1 MEFRRDRPAR
11 DEKETRANRLMS
23 SRGIYIVIEI
33 IDANSIGIG
42 IVAGWNSSLI
52 PPVFSPRSTFYIAK
66 IRYQEKNT
74 VSGLLLPFIV
84 KCIKIGR
91 GFR

>member
-1 MEFRRDRPAR
+1 MKFCRDRPAR
-11 DEKETRANRLMS
+11 DERDESNRFMS
-23 SRGIYIVIEI
+23 LRGIYIVIEI
-33 IDANSIGIG
+33 IDANSTGSKLSPDG
-42 IVAGWNSSLI
+42 TQVL
-52 PPVFSPRSTFYIAK
+52 PPGVFPKSTFYIAK
-66 IRYQEKNT
+66 IRYQENT